1 MPRIN
6 VLPER
11 IANKIAAGEVVER
24 PASVVKE
31 LVENSI
37 DAGARE
43 VAVLLTAGGK
53 RSISVADDGCGMTR
67 DDAILAFERH
77 ATSKVS
83 REEDLDRIGTLGFRG
98 EALPSIAAVSRLT
111 LVTRT
116 ADSLAGTRVVLRGG
130 AVKNVTEV
138 GAPPGTRVTANSLYF
153 NTPAR
158 AKFLKSTATELSH
171 SVEIV
176 QRHALAHAD
185 ISFSLTHNG
194 KQLFDL
200 PAVGSL
206 ADRAALIWGP
216 RFARDL
222 VEVAAQRNSVKVSG
236 FVGSPSLYRAQKNMQ
251 IFFLNRRPV
260 VSRALSRA
268 AAEAYRGLL
277 PTGKFP
283 VAILFVDID
292 PADAD
297 VNVHPAKRE
306 VKFRREREVYGAVAF
321 AIRSALETETSK
333 PVPAPPGPLPRPD
346 VPRKERPQE
355 APQTERAP
363 DIRQDV
369 RPPVQTDVPPAK
381 VKIQEPPVERRPA
394 DLEREPERTVPAEPE
409 AEETSPLTVSPLFSP
424 ESEPTEVP
432 LQVFGTYLVAP
443 QEDRLLIIDQHAL
456 HERITYEKL
465 KREIGR
471 KRFSMQ
477 RLLVPINVELSPA
490 QAKLI
495 DEYLPLFESI
505 GVQLENFGG
514 TTFIVTAICQ
524 IFSESKVEELVRH
537 IVAELEQGDLLEDE
551 QKLRERLLVLTV
563 SACRSSIKAG
573 EPLNAEQ
580 RTELLA
586 GLRDLSPPYTCP
598 HGRPIM
604 TELTLEQL
612 ERGFRRR

>member
-1 MPRIN
+1 MSRIT

-53 RSISVADDGCGMTR
+53 RSISVTDDGCGMTR

-83 REEDLDRIGTLGFRG
+83 REEDLDHIATLGFRG

-116 ADSLAGTRVVLRGG
+116 ADNLAGTRVVLTGG
-130 AVKNVTEV
+130 VVKNVTEV

-216 RFARDL
+216 KFARDL
-222 VEVAAQRNSVKVSG
+222 VEVAAQQNGVGVSG
-236 FVGSPSLYRAQKNMQ
+236 LVGSPSLYRAQKNMQ
-251 IFFLNRRPV
+251 IFYLNRRPI

-277 PTGKFP
+277 PTGKYP

-306 VKFRREREVYGAVAF
+306 VKFRREREVYGAVTF
-321 AIRSALETETSK
+321 AIRCALETETSK
-333 PVPAPPGPLPRPD
+333 PVPTSPALKTDQDALRSPQPQETVQKEQAPDSRQD
-346 VPRKERPQE
+346 ERPL
-355 APQTERAP
+355 A
-363 DIRQDV
+363 
-369 RPPVQTDVPPAK
+369 QTDPAE
-381 VKIQEPPVERRPA
+381 VEVEEQPVEREPA
-394 DLEREPERTVPAEPE
+394 DIEPKTDRTVPAEPE

-465 KREIGR
+465 KRELGR
-471 KRFSMQ
+471 KQFSMQ

-495 DEYLPLFESI
+495 DEYLPLLESI
-505 GVQLENFGG
+505 GVHLENFGG
-514 TTFIVTAICQ
+514 TSFIVTAICH

-537 IVAELEQGDLLEDE
+537 IIAELEQGDLLENE
-551 QKLRERLLVLTV
+551 QELRERLLVLTV

-573 EPLNAEQ
+573 EPLSAEQ

>member
-1 MPRIN
+1 MPRIT
-6 VLPER
+6 VLPEH

-37 DAGARE
+37 DAGAKA
-43 VAVLLTAGGK
+43 VTVLLTAGGK
-53 RSISVADDGCGMTR
+53 RSISVADDGCGMIR
-67 DDAILAFERH
+67 DDAILAFDRH
-77 ATSKVS
+77 ATSKVRS
-83 REEDLDRIGTLGFRG
+83 ELDLDRIVTLGFRG

-116 ADSLAGTRVVLRGG
+116 ADSLAGTRVVLNGG
-130 AVKNVTEV
+130 VVKNVTEV

-185 ISFSLTHNG
+185 ISFRLNHNG

-206 ADRAALIWGP
+206 GDRAALIWGP
-216 RFARDL
+216 KFARDM
-222 VEVAAQRNSVKVSG
+222 VEVAAERNGVNVSG
-236 FVGSPSLYRAQKNMQ
+236 LVGSPTLYRAQRNMQ
-251 IFFLNRRPV
+251 IFFLNRRPI
-260 VSRALSRA
+260 VSRTLSRA

-283 VAILFVDID
+283 VAILFVDVD
-292 PADAD
+292 PAEAD

-306 VKFRREREVYGAVAF
+306 VKFRREREVYNAVIV
-321 AIRSALETETSK
+321 AIRSALESETSK
-333 PVPAPPGPLPRPD
+333 PVPASPAPQTHPD
-346 VPRKERPQE
+346 IPRKEPPHE
-355 APQTERAP
+355 TVQTEQAL
-363 DIRQDV
+363 DVRQDV
-369 RPPVQTDVPPAK
+369 QQKDRTNVSQAAVKVEEQPVQR
-381 VKIQEPPVERRPA
+381 QPA
-394 DLEREPERTVPAEPE
+394 DLGPEPDRTVPAGPE
-409 AEETSPLTVSPLFSP
+409 TEQTSPLTVSPLFSP
-424 ESEPTEVP
+424 GSEPIEVP

-465 KREIGR
+465 KRELGR
-471 KRFSMQ
+471 KQFSMQ

-495 DEYLPLFESI
+495 DEYIPLFESI

-514 TTFIVTAICQ
+514 TTFIVTAICH

-551 QKLRERLLVLTV
+551 RKLSERLLVLTV

-573 EPLNAEQ
+573 ERLNAEQ

-586 GLRDLSPPYTCP
+586 GLHELSPPYTCP